1 MKFIL
6 PLVVAMIVVIGIIVG
21 LRSSISSFNKESVSE
36 KQFNTTSHSIHILK
50 GEALAGTSSTKLI
63 SVPTEFNQVK
73 IDFIN
78 SGSKPFTFTINQGT
92 ISGHAPMSGTVPAD
106 GGIHTFSSEEAWS
119 TGEYYLNISSA
130 QNMSGTVNV
139 DLLK

>member
-6 PLVVAMIVVIGIIVG
+6 PLVIVMLVVIGIIVA
-21 LRSSISSFNKESVSE
+21 LQSSSSHKESISEE
-36 KQFNTTSHSIHILK
+36 QFNTTSHSIHILK
-50 GEALAGTSSTKLI
+50 DEALAGTSSTKLI

-78 SGSKPFTFTINQGT
+78 SGSRQFTFTINQGT
-92 ISGHAPMSGTVPAD
+92 VSGHAPMSGTVPAD
-106 GGIHTFSSEEAWS
+106 GEIHSFSSEEEWS
-119 TGEYYLNISSA
+119 TGEYYLNVSSA
-130 QNMSGTVNV
+130 QNMSGIVNV